1 MKMKYGFIENASRGE
16 LPLSSTVYIHIV
28 PAYRLDDE
36 NVAVLLTILKA
47 EGGNIKMN
55 FRLIGQPI
63 GVELKFALSQSHPF
77 SFPSRRMVTEIT
89 TGCPELHS
97 ANPITREKKLCHGCL
112 CEAYTHNFFV
122 TIV

>member
-1 MKMKYGFIENASRGE
+1 MKMKYGFIENAAASRGE
-16 LPLSSTVYIHIV
+16 LHRPLTVYIHIV

-36 NVAVLLTILKA
+36 NVVVLLTIFKAA

-77 SFPSRRMVTEIT
+77 SRRRMVTEIT

-97 ANPITREKKLCHGCL
+97 ANPITREKKLSYGCL
-112 CEAYTHNFFV
+112 CEAYTHPFCFV
-122 TIV
+122 

>member
-1 MKMKYGFIENASRGE
+1 MKYGFIENAAASRGE
-16 LPLSSTVYIHIV
+16 LPLTVYIHIV

-36 NVAVLLTILKA
+36 NVVVLLTILKA

-77 SFPSRRMVTEIT
+77 FSSADGDGNHDRMPGATFSQPNHA
-89 TGCPELHS
+89 G
-97 ANPITREKKLCHGCL
+97 KKAFLWL
-112 CEAYTHNFFV
+112 FV
-122 TIV
+122 